1 MKIQK
6 RNGSFVAMKF
16 DKITQRLKNLM
27 TTEMKKAIDVE
38 LISQKVIDSL
48 YDGIQSTEIDALV
61 AETAVGMST
70 IQTEYEDL
78 AARVVASSIRKQIP
92 MTFSDAMWKLREAE
106 IISEDLWNSIE
117 TIGRS
122 TVNEAIVHARDMQIN
137 FFGLKTLEKSYLQR
151 LSGKL
156 MESPQYLW
164 MRVSLGI
171 HGDDWERA
179 KETYELMSQGYFTH
193 ATPTLFN
200 AGTPKPQMSSCF
212 LVAMKD
218 DSIDGI
224 YKTAHECAQI
234 SKWAGGIGM
243 HIHNVRGDG
252 SHIKGTNGTSSG
264 IIPMLRVFNATARY
278 VNQAGR
284 RKGSIAVY
292 IEPWHSDIEAFLDLR
307 LNQGDEEARC
317 RDLFS
322 ALWIPDLFMERVQD
336 GGKWSLFS
344 PDDTKDLPEL
354 YGNAFKEAYERYE
367 QEGKAVKTMDAHT
380 LWQRILRSQV
390 ETGTPYMLFKDPA
403 NEKSNQ
409 KNLGTIKCSN
419 LCTEIIEYTDK
430 DETAV
435 CNLAS
440 IALPKFV
447 NPKTKKFNYQ
457 SLIEVSRTV
466 TRNLNKVIDRN
477 FYPTEPARKSNMRHR
492 PIGIG
497 VQGLADTYILMD
509 MAFDSEEARELNHK
523 IFEAIYYGSVMES
536 MEEAKKYGAY
546 ETFEGSPASKGIL
559 QFDMWEPSKYPLNQ
573 NWDELKEKVKKHGMR
588 NSLLLAPMPTAST
601 SQILG
606 NNECIEPYTS
616 NMYLRRTLAGEFV
629 VINKHLIKEL
639 ISLGIWNNDTKNAII
654 RDNGSV
660 QNLTIPDELKAK
672 YKTVWEMSQKTL
684 IDQAADRGRFVC
696 QSQSLN
702 LFLEDPNTSRI
713 SSMHMYAWKQGLKTG
728 MYYLRTRPKARAVQ
742 FTVDPVAKAACSL
755 DNKEDCVM
763 CSA

>member
-6 RNGSFVAMKF
+6 RDGSFVAMKF

-48 YDGIQSTEIDALV
+48 YDGIHSTEIDALV

-92 MTFSDAMWKLREAE
+92 MTFSDAMWKLKEAE

-151 LSGKL
+151 SSGKL
-156 MESPQYLW
+156 VESPQYLW
-164 MRVSLGI
+164 MRVALGI
-171 HGDDWERA
+171 HGDDWEKA

-292 IEPWHSDIEAFLDLR
+292 IEPWHSDIEAFMDLR

-322 ALWIPDLFMERVQD
+322 ALWIPDLFMQRVQE

-354 YGNAFKEAYERYE
+354 YGDAFREAYERYE
-367 QEGKAVKTMDAHT
+367 KEGKATKTMDAHV

-390 ETGTPYMLFKDPA
+390 ETGTPYMLYKDPC

-419 LCTEIIEYTDK
+419 LCTEIVEYTDK

-447 NPKTKKFNYQ
+447 NTKTRKFNYQ
-457 SLIEVSRTV
+457 SLIDVSRTV

-523 IFEAIYYGSVMES
+523 IFEAIYYGSVIES

-546 ETFEGSPASKGIL
+546 ETFKGSPASEGIL
-559 QFDMWEPSKYPLNQ
+559 QFDMWEPSRYPLNQ
-573 NWDELKEKVKKHGMR
+573 NWDSLKEDVKTHGMR

-639 ISLGIWNNDTKNAII
+639 ISLGIWNNETKNAII

-702 LFLEDPNTSRI
+702 LFLEDPNTSKI

-755 DNKEDCVM
+755 ENKEDCVM

>member
-1 MKIQK
+1 
-6 RNGSFVAMKF
+6 
-16 DKITQRLKNLM
+16 
-27 TTEMKKAIDVE
+27 
-38 LISQKVIDSL
+38 
-48 YDGIQSTEIDALV
+48 
-61 AETAVGMST
+61 
-70 IQTEYEDL
+70 
-78 AARVVASSIRKQIP
+78 
-92 MTFSDAMWKLREAE
+92 
-106 IISEDLWNSIE
+106 
-117 TIGRS
+117 
-122 TVNEAIVHARDMQIN
+122 
-137 FFGLKTLEKSYLQR
+137 
-151 LSGKL
+151 
-156 MESPQYLW
+156 
-164 MRVSLGI
+164 
-171 HGDDWERA
+171 
-179 KETYELMSQGYFTH
+179 
-193 ATPTLFN
+193 
-200 AGTPKPQMSSCF
+200 
-212 LVAMKD
+212 
-218 DSIDGI
+218 
-224 YKTAHECAQI
+224 
-234 SKWAGGIGM
+234 
-243 HIHNVRGDG
+243 
-252 SHIKGTNGTSSG
+252 
-264 IIPMLRVFNATARY
+264 
-278 VNQAGR
+278 
-284 RKGSIAVY
+284 
-292 IEPWHSDIEAFLDLR
+292 
-307 LNQGDEEARC
+307 
-317 RDLFS
+317 
-322 ALWIPDLFMERVQD
+322 
-336 GGKWSLFS
+336 
-344 PDDTKDLPEL
+344 
-354 YGNAFKEAYERYE
+354 
-367 QEGKAVKTMDAHT
+367 
-380 LWQRILRSQV
+380 
-390 ETGTPYMLFKDPA
+390 
-403 NEKSNQ
+403 
-409 KNLGTIKCSN
+409 LGTIKCSN
-419 LCTEIIEYTDK
+419 LCTEIVEYTDK

-457 SLIEVSRTV
+457 SLIDVSRTV

-509 MAFDSEEARELNHK
+509 MAFDSEEARALNHK
-523 IFEAIYYGSVMES
+523 IFEAIYYGSVTES

-546 ETFEGSPASKGIL
+546 ETFEGSPASNGIL

-573 NWDELKEKVKKHGMR
+573 NWDELKENVKKHGMR

-660 QNLTIPDELKAK
+660 QNLAIPDELKAK

-702 LFLEDPNTSRI
+702 LFLEDPNTSRL

-742 FTVDPVAKAACSL
+742 FTVDPVAKAACTIE
-755 DNKEDCVM
+755 NKDECVM

>member
-6 RNGSFVAMKF
+6 RDGSFVVMKF

-27 TTEMKKAIDVE
+27 TTEMKRAIDVE

-48 YDGIQSTEIDALV
+48 YDGIHSTEIDSLV

-92 MTFSDAMWKLREAE
+92 MTFSDAMWRLREAE

-122 TVNEAIVHARDMQIN
+122 TVNEAVVHARDMQIN

-151 LSGKL
+151 LGGKL

-367 QEGKAVKTMDAHT
+367 QEGKAVKTMDAHS

-390 ETGTPYMLFKDPA
+390 ETGTPYMLFKDPC

-419 LCTEIIEYTDK
+419 LCTEIVEYTDK

-457 SLIEVSRTV
+457 NLIDVSRTV

-660 QNLTIPDELKAK
+660 QNLTIPDGLKAK

-742 FTVDPVAKAACSL
+742 FTVDPVAKAACSIE
-755 DNKEDCVM
+755 NKDDCVM

>member
-6 RNGSFVAMKF
+6 RDGSFVVMKF

-27 TTEMKKAIDVE
+27 TTEMKRAIDVE

-48 YDGIQSTEIDALV
+48 YDGIHSTEIDSLV

-92 MTFSDAMWKLREAE
+92 MTFSDAMWRLREAE

-122 TVNEAIVHARDMQIN
+122 TVNEAVVHARDMQIN

-151 LSGKL
+151 LGGKL

-367 QEGKAVKTMDAHT
+367 QEGKAVKTMDAHS

-390 ETGTPYMLFKDPA
+390 ETGTPYMLFKDPC

-419 LCTEIIEYTDK
+419 LCTEIVEYTDK

-457 SLIEVSRTV
+457 SLIDVSRTV

-713 SSMHMYAWKQGLKTG
+713 SSMHMYAWKQGIKTG

-742 FTVDPVAKAACSL
+742 FTVDPVAKAACSIE
-755 DNKEDCVM
+755 NKDDCVM

>member
-317 RDLFS
+317 RDLFT
-322 ALWIPDLFMERVQD
+322 ALWIPDLFMERVQS

-354 YGNAFKEAYERYE
+354 YGDAFKEAYERYE

-390 ETGTPYMLFKDPA
+390 ETGTPYMLFKDPC

-419 LCTEIIEYTDK
+419 LCTEIVEYTDK

-457 SLIEVSRTV
+457 SLIDVSRTV

-523 IFEAIYYGSVMES
+523 IFEAIYYGSVTES

-546 ETFEGSPASKGIL
+546 ETFEGSPASKGFL

-660 QNLTIPDELKAK
+660 QNLAIPDELKAK

-702 LFLEDPNTSRI
+702 LFLEDPNTSKI

-755 DNKEDCVM
+755 ENKDECVM